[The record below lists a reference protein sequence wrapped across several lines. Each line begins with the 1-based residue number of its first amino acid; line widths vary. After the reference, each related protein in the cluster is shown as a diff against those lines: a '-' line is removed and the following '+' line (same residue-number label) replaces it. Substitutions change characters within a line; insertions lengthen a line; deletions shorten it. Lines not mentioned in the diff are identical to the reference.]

1 MVHANGKLMRSFSC
15 LVSGFDLI
23 YHAIISLELP
33 FSLNSRFVLC
43 LRKKLS
49 RQKRATILVSLRTY
63 FKKQTLL
70 QNSIAEPAI
79 NTSPDFEYFVK
90 GKMGQVIRVW
100 TK

>member
-23 YHAIISLELP
+23 HHLT
-33 FSLNSRFVLC
+33 SLNSRFVLC